1 MDFKQVILKAK
12 HGDTDA
18 FALLY
23 QEYYTPIFR
32 FVYSKIGDKSE
43 AEDLTQVVFT
53 KLFKAVKNYEDRGF
67 TPLAYI
73 FTMARNELKNFYRKK
88 SAINMEDED
97 LFIALERTSIK
108 NDRCPISSHEKKSGS
123 ELLLTLL
130 KQLKDEPRKILEMK
144 YLSGYSNKEIS
155 QTTNKSEANIRQIQV
170 RAIRQLKD
178 YFFTQHSHET
188 N

>member
-12 HGDTDA
+12 HGDNEA

-32 FVYSKIGDKSE
+32 FIYSKLSDKDE
-43 AEDLTQVVFT
+43 AEDLTQVVFI
-53 KLFKAVKNYEDRGF
+53 KLFQAVKNYEDRGY

-88 SAINMEDED
+88 RSINIEDED
-97 LFIALERTSIK
+97 LFVALERAGVV
-108 NDRCPISSHEKKSGS
+108 NDDCPIKSHQQKSSNT
-123 ELLLTLL
+123 LLTRLL
-130 KQLKDEPRKILEMK
+130 TQLKDEPRKILEMK
-144 YLSGYSNKEIS
+144 YLSGYSNKEVAQKIK
-155 QTTNKSEANIRQIQV
+155 KSEANIRQIQV

-178 YFFTQHSHET
+178 YFFTHYSHEA